1 MTKLSVA
8 IIFGGKSSEHDV
20 SISSAATIADNISDK
35 YEIHYLYITKE
46 GQWYLLDNINP
57 EKSTLKIPAVIS
69 PDALSKGIIVSEGK
83 DTKFIKL
90 DVVIPVLHGK
100 NGEDGSLQGLLQL
113 SGIPTVGCDV
123 TSASACM
130 DKVITNSLLMY
141 FGIKKAKFF
150 WLYDYELK
158 NDPEKCL
165 KDIEEKIEKYP
176 MFVKP
181 AKAGSSVGITKVKN
195 KEELLNGLKIAAQED
210 EKILI
215 EEAIVGKE
223 VECAVL
229 GNEKL
234 IVSTVGEII
243 PSGDFYDYESKYIS
257 GTSGLR
263 IPADIPEKIIEKIKK
278 EASKAYKIMG
288 CKGLSRIDF
297 FVQDKTQ
304 EIFLNEINTFPGFTE
319 ISMYP
324 KLMEEKGIKI
334 SDLIDKLIE
343 LALENNQ

>member
-1 MTKLSVA
+1 MAKLSIA

-20 SISSAATIADNISDK
+20 SISSASTIANNISDK
-35 YEIHYLYITKE
+35 YDVHYLYITKE
-46 GQWYLLDNINP
+46 GQWYLLNNINP
-57 EKSTLKIPAVIS
+57 KKSTQKIPAVIS
-69 PDALSKGIIVSEGK
+69 PDTLSKGIIVLKEK
-83 DTKFIKL
+83 NTEFIKL
-90 DVVIPVLHGK
+90 DAVIPVLHGK

-113 SGIPTVGCDV
+113 AGIPTVGCDV

-130 DKVITNSLLMY
+130 DKVITNSVLMY
-141 FGIKKAKFF
+141 SEIKKANFC
-150 WLYDYELK
+150 WIYDYELK
-158 NDPEKCL
+158 ENPEECVK
-165 KDIEEKIEKYP
+165 KIEEKLKSYP

-195 KEELLNGLKIAAQED
+195 REELLNGLKIAAKED
-210 EKILI
+210 EKILV
-215 EEAIVGKE
+215 EESIIGKE

-229 GNEKL
+229 GNDKL
-234 IVSTVGEII
+234 IASTVGEII

-257 GTSGLR
+257 GTSKLC
-263 IPADIPEKIIEKIKK
+263 IPANVSKDTIEKIRK
-278 EASKAYKIMG
+278 EAIKAYKVMG

-297 FVQDKTQ
+297 FVQEGTQ

-334 SDLIDKLIE
+334 PELIDKLIE